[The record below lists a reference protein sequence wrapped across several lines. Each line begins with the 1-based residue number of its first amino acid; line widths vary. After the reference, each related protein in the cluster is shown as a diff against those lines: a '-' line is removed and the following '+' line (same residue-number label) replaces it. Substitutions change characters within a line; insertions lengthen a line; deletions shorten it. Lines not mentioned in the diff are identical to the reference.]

1 MQELID
7 QASSKMQEAVDFLNK
22 ELSTIV
28 TGRANPTLLDNVKV
42 DAYGSFMPITQLANI
57 SAPDAS
63 TLNIQV
69 WDKEMVKF
77 IEKAIMNSGLGLNPM
92 SEGTLIRISVPKLSE
107 ERRLELV
114 KLAKKY
120 GEDKKIQIRNLRR
133 DHIDKCKKEN
143 KENTGSKDDIHAFT
157 DQLQK
162 VTDSFIAKIDQA
174 IADKEQDLTT
184 I

>member
-7 QASSKMQEAVDFLNK
+7 QAELKMSESIDFLHK
-22 ELSTIV
+22 ELSTII
-28 TGRANPTLLDNVKV
+28 TGRANPSLLDNVKIES
-42 DAYGSFMPITQLANI
+42 YGSLMPINQLSNI

-63 TLNIQV
+63 TINLQV
-69 WDKEMVKF
+69 WDKEMVKS
-77 IEKAIMNSGLGLNPM
+77 IEKAIMNADLGLNPM
-92 SEGTLIRISVPKLSE
+92 SDGQLIRITIPKLSE

-120 GEDKKIQIRNLRR
+120 GESKKVQIRNIRR
-133 DHIDKCKKEN
+133 DYIDKFKKEN
-143 KENTGSKDDIHAFT
+143 KETGSKDDIHAFT

-162 VTDSFIAKIDQA
+162 ITDDYIIKID
-174 IADKEQDLTT
+174 ILISEKGEDLTT